1 MIRRVTRLL
10 VLCLPLA
17 GCVSTSSSTF
27 ADLDREHPKFQSQG
41 CQTAADDTRIHD
53 ELKLIRMVASPVA
66 VILSGGMLLPVVV
79 ANVGLDT
86 VDRVDASR
94 LEIHCGGEGKTA
106 TQIAEGVVTGAAIGL
121 ATGAAIGAAVGPVTP
136 SSVGATVNS
145 AAR

>member
-1 MIRRVTRLL
+1 MIRRFTGLL

-27 ADLDREHPKFQSQG
+27 ADLDRNHPKFQSQG
-41 CQTAADDTRIHD
+41 CQTAAEDTRIHD
-53 ELKLIRMVASPVA
+53 ELKLMRVVASPLA
-66 VILSGGMLLPVVV
+66 VMLSGGILLPAVVA

-106 TQIAEGVVTGAAIGL
+106 AQIAEGVVTGAAIGL
-121 ATGAAIGAAVGPVTP
+121 ATGAAVGSVSPVSVPPMVGP
-136 SSVGATVNS
+136 SSS
-145 AAR
+145 R